1 MFGDGVARAR
11 SAPLIRRD
19 SVSNRRLVRSSAI
32 VAAGTAVSRLSGF
45 VRVAT
50 IANALGLSAVAG
62 VYSYSNETPNIV
74 YELLLGGILT
84 ATLVP
89 LFVHAFEH
97 DDEDSTS
104 AIVTV
109 SLVGLA
115 IATLLGIVLAPVI
128 VHLYTL
134 RVTGADRAM
143 QQELATRLL
152 RLFMPQMFFYGVT
165 ALGVAL
171 LQARRQF
178 AAAAFAPV
186 LNNLVVIGVF
196 LVVAHNVA
204 TPPALASVLGD
215 NGLVLLLGLGTTA
228 GVVAMAGALLP
239 AVHRS
244 GVRIHFLASWRHAAV
259 RQLLRLSGWS
269 VGYVVVNQIAL
280 WVVLVLANGETGGA
294 FAYLAAYAFFQLP
307 HGLFSVSITTTV
319 APEMAS
325 AAARGDLRQLR
336 SDFSLG
342 LRMIAIAVLPASAVY
357 LGLARPLVV
366 ALLQRGAFSAGDAT
380 IVADSLALFAIGIF
394 AFSAYLLSL
403 RVWYARHDTRTP
415 FLLNCF
421 ENAVN
426 VALAIPLFAW
436 LGIPGL
442 ALAFAAAYT
451 AAAIA
456 ALVWLRAMLDGLD
469 GRRITSTVGRAAVAA
484 ALAGAVAWATG
495 HIVGWD
501 TRVEAWASVIVGGVL
516 ALGVAFGALVVLR
529 VPELRELLD
538 AMRRRTPDPPAE
550 PDASVASIV

>member
-1 MFGDGVARAR
+1 MA
-11 SAPLIRRD
+11 L
-19 SVSNRRLVRSSAI
+19 
-32 VAAGTAVSRLSGF
+32 GTLFSRLSGF
-45 VRVAT
+45 VRVAA

-89 LFVHAFEH
+89 LFVRAFEN
-97 DDEDSTS
+97 DDQDSTS

-115 IATLLGIVLAPVI
+115 IATLIGIALAPVI
-128 VHLYTL
+128 VHIYTL

-143 QQELATRLL
+143 QQELGTRLL

-165 ALGVAL
+165 ALAVAL
-171 LQARRQF
+171 LQARRRF

-186 LNNLVVIGVF
+186 LNNLVLIGVF
-196 LVVAHNVA
+196 LVVAHSVDA
-204 TPPALASVLGD
+204 PPALETVLGD
-215 NGLVLLLGLGTTA
+215 DGLVLLLGLGTTL

-239 AVHRS
+239 AVRRS

-259 RQLLRLSGWS
+259 RQLVRMSGWS

-280 WVVLVLANGETGGA
+280 WVVIVLANGENGGA

-307 HGLFSVSITTTV
+307 HGLFSVSITTAV

-325 AAARGDLRQLR
+325 AAARGDTEQLR

-366 ALLQRGAFSAGDAT
+366 ALLQRGAFSAGDAA
-380 IVADSLALFAIGIF
+380 IVANTLALFAIGIF
-394 AFSAYLLSL
+394 PFSVYLLSL

-415 FLLNCF
+415 FLLNAF
-421 ENAVN
+421 ENTLNIV
-426 VALAIPLFAW
+426 LAIPLYAW

-442 ALAFAAAYT
+442 ALAFAAAYWG
-451 AAAIA
+451 A
-456 ALVWLRAMLDGLD
+456 ALVALVRLRTLLHGLD
-469 GRRITSTVGRAAVAA
+469 GTRIRSTVLRATGAGG
-484 ALAGAVAWATG
+484 LAGGVAWAAAQ
-495 HIVGWD
+495 VLGWD
-501 TRVEAWASVIVGGVL
+501 TRAEAWASVIVGGAAALGTALGALMV
-516 ALGVAFGALVVLR
+516 LGVA
-529 VPELRELLD
+529 ELRELMA
-538 AMRRRTPDPPAE
+538 AMRRRNPDPPAE